1 MKTVDNSYYTF
12 LLYYQ
17 INVYRKNKNKIH
29 KLLKFPTPSWLYG
42 QQCQAPQAREIIPHY
57 HRPSNSIRSRKH
69 LLDNVSKTSSPK
81 ELHKIKRTFYL
92 VPDNMPH
99 IQMGFQCM
107 SIKITIGAFQ
117 VPGRN

>member
-1 MKTVDNSYYTF
+1 MCTERTRTKFTSFSNFQLPLGSMDN
-12 LLYYQ
+12 
-17 INVYRKNKNKIH
+17 NG
-29 KLLKFPTPSWLYG
+29 KLLK
-42 QQCQAPQAREIIPHY
+42 AREIITHY
-57 HRPSNSIRSRKH
+57 HRPSNSIHSRKH

-81 ELHKIKRTFYL
+81 ELQKIKRTFYL